1 MIVKATRAEW
11 FKVVRRPSIWV
22 TIGLLLALSIG
33 LEYLIVY
40 LVATHPP
47 RGAGATAAT
56 LANLRVDLYP
66 ASLVKKTLT
75 NVSGLYG
82 IFALIIGVL
91 VQGSE
96 YSWGTF
102 KTTHIQ
108 LPGRITILGGQLIA
122 LGVLVLVMAAG
133 LFVVDAAAANVLA
146 VIDSQ
151 TITWPSADVLVK
163 GVGAAWMILY
173 FLAVFGFGLATA
185 FRGSAV
191 AIGAGLAYALVIEN
205 LVFGLVTSLGDTFKQ
220 IQEWF
225 PIANAAYLEQSFGAV
240 RAAAATAASRP
251 PVDGTHAATVL
262 ALWLIAIAVASA
274 GLVRTRD
281 VT

>member
-1 MIVKATRAEW
+1 MISKATRAEW
-11 FKVVRRPSIWV
+11 FKVVRRPSTWV

-33 LEYLIVY
+33 LEYIVVY

-47 RGAGATAAT
+47 RGAGVAGAT

-75 NVSGLYG
+75 NVAGLYG
-82 IFALIIGVL
+82 IFALIIGVM

-96 YSWGTF
+96 YSWGTV
-102 KTTHIQ
+102 KTAHIQ

-122 LGVLVLVMAAG
+122 LGLLVLVMSAG
-133 LFVVDAAAANVLA
+133 LFAVDAAAAFVLA
-146 VIDSQ
+146 AIDSQ
-151 TITWPSADVLVK
+151 TITWPSAQDLVK
-163 GVGAAWMILY
+163 GAAATWLILY

-185 FRGSAV
+185 FRGSAA
-191 AIGAGLAYALVIEN
+191 AIGLGLAYALVIEN
-205 LVFGLVTSLGDTFKQ
+205 LVFGLLTNLGDTFKQ

-225 PIANAAYLEQSFGAV
+225 PIANAGYLQLSFGAV
-240 RAAAATAASRP
+240 RAAAASGAGRP

-262 ALWLIAIAVASA
+262 ALWLIAIAVISA